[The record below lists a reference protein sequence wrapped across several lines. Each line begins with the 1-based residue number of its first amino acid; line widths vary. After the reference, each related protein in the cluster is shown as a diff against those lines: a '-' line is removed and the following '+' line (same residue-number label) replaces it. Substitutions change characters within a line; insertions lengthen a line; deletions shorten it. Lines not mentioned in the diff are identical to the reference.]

1 MRKQSKT
8 GKTEALV
15 AEVMDRGIIENDGQ
29 TVEWWSRFPWLV
41 ERRHN
46 KSQHMYNAYVLI
58 VKGVGIS
65 VVPVYLLFMET

>member
-29 TVEWWSRFPWLV
+29 TVE
-41 ERRHN
+41 
-46 KSQHMYNAYVLI
+46 
-58 VKGVGIS
+58 
-65 VVPVYLLFMET
+65 